1 MSIRQH
7 VISAQ
12 SVGELMMT
20 TEFQKGPGSSD
31 SHRERLKALKRV
43 SMRMCAFYFLLDNK
57 K

>member
-12 SVGELMMT
+12 SVGKLMMT
-20 TEFQKGPGSSD
+20 TEFQKGPGGSD

-43 SMRMCAFYFLLDNK
+43 SMRMCAFYFLLDDK